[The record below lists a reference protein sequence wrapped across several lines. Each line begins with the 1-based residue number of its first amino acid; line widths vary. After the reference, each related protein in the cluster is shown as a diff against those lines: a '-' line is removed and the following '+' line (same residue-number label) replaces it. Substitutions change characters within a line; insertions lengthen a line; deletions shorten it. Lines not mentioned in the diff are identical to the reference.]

1 VIVSGVFSLP
11 LFGLS
16 ISHPAEPVNR
26 MPFEILGDM
35 PKKH

>member
-16 ISHPAEPVNR
+16 ISHPADPVNR
-26 MPFEILGDM
+26 MPLEFLGDM
-35 PKKH
+35 LKKH